1 MMTGDQIN
9 ASQFKKMVF
18 LFTMGTSTIL
28 LPSTVAADAKN
39 DAWVSVL
46 IGILAGVILVG
57 LYLALSHLVPGKTI
71 VEICFAVLGKWLGFI
86 AALLFFLF
94 TFVLTILVMRNL
106 GEFLTASMFPETP
119 ISAIHL
125 VYLLVVIMGVRYGL
139 SNIARTMDIFYPLTV
154 LLFIVF
160 ALLLLPELHFNNLL
174 PVMANGVSPIANA
187 SYSYIS
193 FPSMEYILFLMI
205 LPKVEQGWD
214 RSKAYL
220 QGVVLGGLVLFVI
233 TLLCLLVMGAE
244 MTASNIYA
252 SFELAKIIKIGQFLQ
267 RIEVIIAVIWFV
279 TSFCKL
285 IICFYTMIESFS
297 QSFNLKQSRLLL
309 WPWGMVVLAISII
322 AVPDMGYL
330 LSFDRYSWTVY
341 AFTFGF
347 VFPVVLLF
355 AAIIRFKRFDKTTPA
370 ASTSSDTGA
379 A

>member
-1 MMTGDQIN
+1 MGDQIN
-9 ASQFKKMVF
+9 AGQFKKMVF
-18 LFTMGTSTIL
+18 LFTIGTSIIL
-28 LPSTVAADAKN
+28 LPSTITADAKN
-39 DAWVSVL
+39 DAWVGVI

-57 LYLALSHLVPGKTI
+57 LYLALSYLVPGKTI

-86 AALLFFLF
+86 AALLFFQF

-106 GEFLTASMFPETP
+106 GDFLTATMFPETP
-119 ISAIHL
+119 ISAVHL
-125 VYLLVVIMGVRYGL
+125 VYVLVVIMGVRYGL
-139 SNIARTMDIFYPLTV
+139 SNIARTMDIFYPFTV
-154 LLFIVF
+154 ILFIVF

-174 PVMANGVSPIANA
+174 PVIVNGISPIANA

-193 FPSMEYILFLMI
+193 FPSLEYILFLMI

-220 QGVVLGGLVLFVI
+220 QGVVLGGLVLLVI
-233 TLLCLLVMGAE
+233 TLLCLLVMGSE

-252 SFELAKIIKIGQFLQ
+252 SFELAKIIKIGEFVQ

-285 IICFYTMIESFS
+285 IICFYTMVESFS
-297 QSFNLKQSRLLL
+297 QSFKLKQSRLLL
-309 WPWGMVVLAISII
+309 WPWGMIVLAVSIT

-330 LSFDRYSWTVY
+330 ISFDRYSWTVY

-347 VFPVVLLF
+347 VFPVLLLF
-355 AAIIRFKRFDKTTPA
+355 AAIIRFKRFDPTTPT
-370 ASTSSDTGA
+370 SPISSDTDA